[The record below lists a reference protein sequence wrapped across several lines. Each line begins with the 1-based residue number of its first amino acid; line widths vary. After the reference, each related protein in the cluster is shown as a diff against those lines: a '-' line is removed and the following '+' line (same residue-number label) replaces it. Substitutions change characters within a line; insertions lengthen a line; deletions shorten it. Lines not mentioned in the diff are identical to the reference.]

1 MGSAYMSGVLGIE
14 RPRVGLINNG
24 TEEGKGNALTKEA
37 YSLLKAAKG
46 INFVGNCEA
55 RELMSGDYDV
65 IVCDGFVGN
74 AVLKTL
80 EGAVA
85 SIMTMLKTEI
95 KSSKRASVGAMLSKN
110 AFKALK
116 TRMDYT
122 EYGGIIKAHGSSD
135 ERSVCSAIGQAR
147 KLILGNVTN
156 TISGLISRE
165 MEPQAG
171 K

>member
-1 MGSAYMSGVLGIE
+1 
-14 RPRVGLINNG
+14 
-24 TEEGKGNALTKEA
+24 
-37 YSLLKAAKG
+37 
-46 INFVGNCEA
+46 
-55 RELMSGDYDV
+55 MSGDYDV

-122 EYGGIIKAHGSSD
+122 EYGGAPLLGINGGIIKAHGSSD
-135 ERSVCSAIGQAR
+135 ERAVCSAIGQAR

-165 MEPQAG
+165 MDPQAG

>member
-1 MGSAYMSGVLGIE
+1 
-14 RPRVGLINNG
+14 
-24 TEEGKGNALTKEA
+24 
-37 YSLLKAAKG
+37 
-46 INFVGNCEA
+46 
-55 RELMSGDYDV
+55 
-65 IVCDGFVGN
+65 
-74 AVLKTL
+74 
-80 EGAVA
+80 
-85 SIMTMLKTEI
+85 MLTEI
-95 KSSKRASVGAMLSKN
+95 RTRIAQQLNIPVDSITADSKLVDDLALIRRASVGAMLSKN

-122 EYGGIIKAHGSSD
+122 EYGGAPLLGINGGIIKAHGSSD
-135 ERSVCSAIGQAR
+135 ERAVCSAIGQAR

>member
-1 MGSAYMSGVLGIE
+1 
-14 RPRVGLINNG
+14 
-24 TEEGKGNALTKEA
+24 
-37 YSLLKAAKG
+37 
-46 INFVGNCEA
+46 
-55 RELMSGDYDV
+55 
-65 IVCDGFVGN
+65 
-74 AVLKTL
+74 
-80 EGAVA
+80 
-85 SIMTMLKTEI
+85 MTMLKTEI

-122 EYGGIIKAHGSSD
+122 EYGGAPLLGINGGIIKAHGSSD
-135 ERSVCSAIGQAR
+135 ERAVCSAIGQAR

-165 MEPQAG
+165 MDHQAG